1 MNIQKLVASLVLATI
16 LLATGFSI
24 CRQVV
29 AEGMNCMHESEMCQI
44 PFSNHMDLFF
54 TVHPSTNQGAA
65 VSLLLSSLI
74 VFFVARFFPV
84 TKDSVVDLEKIRL
97 RIKNL
102 LQHLAHTFT
111 PVFLVLAFSRGILHS
126 KRYA

>member
-1 MNIQKLVASLVLATI
+1 MNIQKLVASLALATI
-16 LLATGFSI
+16 LLATGFSV

-29 AEGMNCMHESEMCQI
+29 MEGMSCMHHSEMCQI

-54 TVHPSTNQGAA
+54 TAHPTTNQGAA
-65 VSLLLSSLI
+65 VSLLLSSLL

-84 TKDSVVDLEKIRL
+84 AESADVDLARL
-97 RIKNL
+97 RVKIQNL
-102 LQHLAHTFT
+102 FRYLAHTFT
-111 PVFLVLAFSRGILHS
+111 PLFLVLAFSKGILHS